1 MNLKIKN
8 FSKIEG
14 TVKAPSSK
22 SYSHRAVIIASLAKG
37 TSKLYDV
44 LLSEDVLSSIRACKS
59 LGAEITEKT
68 NNGNSYLEIIGTNG
82 NLHNSSKE
90 DIDLANSGTTLRIM
104 TSVAALSDN
113 SLTFT
118 GDNSLQT
125 RPMGPLLKALKP
137 LGVIANSKKDNDK
150 APITIEPGYIGGK
163 TGISGSISS
172 QFISSILISSPLAQK
187 TVELEVFPEFVSKPY
202 VDMTISIMEKFGIG
216 VNVTDYTKHED
227 CDKEV
232 QSCFGEKFDIL
243 PQEYIA
249 TDYTVEGDYS
259 SASYL
264 LAAVAI
270 VGGEI
275 TIKNLFKDS
284 KQGDKLI
291 INILKEMGAEITI
304 SNDSVTIKSEGNL
317 KAVDVNLS
325 NAPDLLLTVAILGAL
340 ATGET
345 KITGVAHGRLKET
358 DRIATCAEELKKL
371 ACEVE
376 EFPDGMIIHGGTVGS
391 GLVNSHKD
399 HRLAMAFS
407 LLGLKHDV
415 VVGDGECFDVSFPDF
430 IELMDKIGI
439 KLELN

>member
-22 SYSHRAVIIASLAKG
+22 SYSHRAVILASLANG

-44 LLSEDVLSSIRACKS
+44 LLSEDVLSSIRACES
-59 LGAEITEKT
+59 LGAEITEKSDGENT
-68 NNGNSYLEIIGTNG
+68 YLEVIGTG
-82 NLHNSSKE
+82 GKLHNNSKE
-90 DIDLANSGTTLRIM
+90 AIDLANSGTTLRIM

-113 SLTFT
+113 VVTFT
-118 GDNSLQT
+118 GDNSLKT
-125 RPMGPLLKALKP
+125 RPMGPLIKALKP
-137 LGVIANSKKDNDK
+137 LGVVAKSKNDK
-150 APITIEPGYIGGK
+150 APIIIEPGFIGGK
-163 TGISGSISS
+163 TSIYGNISS
-172 QFISSILISSPLAQK
+172 QFISSILISSPLSEK
-187 TVELEVFPEFVSKPY
+187 GLELEVLPEFVSKPY

-216 VNVTDYTKHED
+216 VGITDYTKHVN

-243 PQEYIA
+243 PQKYIA
-249 TDYTVEGDYS
+249 NDYTVEGDYS

-264 LAAVAI
+264 LSAVAI
-270 VGGEI
+270 AGGEI
-275 TIKNLFKDS
+275 TVKNLFKDS

-291 INILKEMGAEITI
+291 IDILKNMGAEIAI
-304 SNDSVTIKSEGNL
+304 SDDSVIIKSDGNL
-317 KAVDVNLS
+317 KAIDVNLS
-325 NAPDLLLTVAILGAL
+325 NAPDLLLTVAILGAV
-340 ATGET
+340 ANGKT

-358 DRIATCAEELKKL
+358 DRIATCAEELIKL
-371 ACEVE
+371 GCEVE
-376 EFPDGMIIHGGTVGS
+376 EFHDGMVITGETIGS
-391 GLVNSHKD
+391 GVANSHKD

-407 LLGLKHDV
+407 LLGLKYDV
-415 VVGDGECFDVSFPDF
+415 EVEEGECFDVSFPDF